1 MKYLFATILCLGF
14 FESAIAQQQL
24 TLQQVRELAMA
35 NNIVTRSSDN
45 ALIQAQ
51 EQQKEAK
58 TNYFPQVNAVGVGFK
73 TNVDM
78 IKANIA
84 TNEVIP
90 SSLAQLI
97 PTELAVK
104 IPANIPVNMVDHGL
118 MVGVTA
124 VQPLYM
130 GGQIINGNRLAKVNV
145 EAKQLQSQTSKKTVL
160 LQAEQY
166 YWQIITLKEKQKTLD
181 VVGDMLSNLE
191 KDASVAVK
199 SGVGMRNDL
208 LSVQLKQNEVE
219 SARLK
224 LDNGLKLARLVLA
237 QYIGMENKDIDVSAD
252 GDLLQMPVYPAI
264 KVDHNQ
270 AVNELPEYQLLQKN
284 VEATNLQYKLEIGKR
299 MPSLGIGA
307 GYSYYNMGKG
317 TNNNFAS
324 MFVTM
329 SIPISGWWGGSHAIK
344 RSKLVE
350 DNAREQLAINTQ
362 LLKIRM
368 QKDWNDLDDAYKQLE
383 LSRKSIEQSKENLRL
398 NSDYY
403 HAGTVTMN
411 DLLIAQQQYQQCRDR
426 YTDAYSQLQLKM
438 VEYRQSI
445 GALE

>member
-24 TLQQVRELAMA
+24 TLQQVRELAVA

-145 EAKQLQSQTSKKTVL
+145 EAKQLQSQTSKKSVL

-166 YWQIITLKEKQKTLD
+166 FWQIITLKEKQKTLD

-270 AVNELPEYQLLQKN
+270 AVNELPEYQLLQKD

>member
-1 MKYLFATILCLGF
+1 MKYIFATILCLGF

-24 TLQQVRELAMA
+24 TLQQVRELAVA

-145 EAKQLQSQTSKKTVL
+145 EAKQLQSQTSKKSVL

-166 YWQIITLKEKQKTLD
+166 FWQIITLKEKQKTLD

-270 AVNELPEYQLLQKN
+270 AVNELPEYQLLQKD

>member
-1 MKYLFATILCLGF
+1 MKYIFATILCLGF

-24 TLQQVRELAMA
+24 TLQQVRELAVA
-35 NNIVTRSSDN
+35 NNIVTRSADN

-78 IKANIA
+78 VKANIA
-84 TNEVIP
+84 TDEVIP

-237 QYIGMENKDIDVSAD
+237 QYIGMENKDIDVSPD

-270 AVNELPEYQLLQKN
+270 AVNELPEYQLLQKD

>member
-1 MKYLFATILCLGF
+1 MKYIFATILCLGF

-24 TLQQVRELAMA
+24 TLQQVRELAVA
-35 NNIVTRSSDN
+35 NNIVTRSADN

-145 EAKQLQSQTSKKTVL
+145 EAKQLQSQTSKKSVL

-166 YWQIITLKEKQKTLD
+166 FWQIITLKEKQKTLD

-270 AVNELPEYQLLQKN
+270 AVNELPEYQLLQKD

-411 DLLIAQQQYQQCRDR
+411 ALLIAQQQYQQCRDR

>member
-1 MKYLFATILCLGF
+1 MKYIFATILCLGF

-24 TLQQVRELAMA
+24 TLQQVRELAVA
-35 NNIVTRSSDN
+35 NNIVTRSADN

-78 IKANIA
+78 VKANIA
-84 TNEVIP
+84 TDEVIP

-145 EAKQLQSQTSKKTVL
+145 EAKQLQSQTSKKSVL

-166 YWQIITLKEKQKTLD
+166 FWQIITLKEKQKTLD

-270 AVNELPEYQLLQKN
+270 AVNELPEYQLLQKD

>member
-1 MKYLFATILCLGF
+1 MKYIFATILCLGF

-24 TLQQVRELAMA
+24 TLQQVRELAVA
-35 NNIVTRSSDN
+35 NNIVTRSADN

-78 IKANIA
+78 VKANIA

-145 EAKQLQSQTSKKTVL
+145 EAKQLQSQTSKKSVL

-166 YWQIITLKEKQKTLD
+166 FWQIITLKEKQKTLD

-237 QYIGMENKDIDVSAD
+237 QYIGMENKDIDVSPD

-270 AVNELPEYQLLQKN
+270 AVNELPEYQLLQKD

>member
-1 MKYLFATILCLGF
+1 MKYIFATILCLGF

-24 TLQQVRELAMA
+24 TLQQVRELAVA
-35 NNIVTRSSDN
+35 NNIVTRSADN

-78 IKANIA
+78 VKANIA
-84 TNEVIP
+84 TDEVIP

>member
-1 MKYLFATILCLGF
+1 MKYIFATILCLGF

-24 TLQQVRELAMA
+24 TLQQVRELAVA
-35 NNIVTRSSDN
+35 NNIVTRSADN

-270 AVNELPEYQLLQKN
+270 AVNELPEYQLLQKD

>member
-1 MKYLFATILCLGF
+1 MKYIFATILCLGF

-24 TLQQVRELAMA
+24 TLQQVRELAVA
-35 NNIVTRSSDN
+35 NNIVTRSADN

-145 EAKQLQSQTSKKTVL
+145 EAKQLQSQTSKKSVL

-166 YWQIITLKEKQKTLD
+166 FWQIITLKEKQKTLD

-270 AVNELPEYQLLQKN
+270 AVNELPEYQLLQKD

-368 QKDWNDLDDAYKQLE
+368 QKD
-383 LSRKSIEQSKENLRL
+383 
-398 NSDYY
+398 
-403 HAGTVTMN
+403 
-411 DLLIAQQQYQQCRDR
+411 
-426 YTDAYSQLQLKM
+426 
-438 VEYRQSI
+438 
-445 GALE
+445 

>member
-1 MKYLFATILCLGF
+1 MKYIFATILCLGF

-24 TLQQVRELAMA
+24 TLQQVRELAVA
-35 NNIVTRSSDN
+35 NNIVTRSADN

-78 IKANIA
+78 VKANIA
-84 TNEVIP
+84 TDEVIP

-145 EAKQLQSQTSKKTVL
+145 EAKQLQSQTSKKSVL

-166 YWQIITLKEKQKTLD
+166 FWQIITLKEKQKTLD

>member
-1 MKYLFATILCLGF
+1 MKYIFATILCLGF

-24 TLQQVRELAMA
+24 TLQQVRELAVA
-35 NNIVTRSSDN
+35 NNIVTRSADN

-145 EAKQLQSQTSKKTVL
+145 EAKQLQSQTSKKSVL

-166 YWQIITLKEKQKTLD
+166 FWQIITLKEKQKTLD

-237 QYIGMENKDIDVSAD
+237 QYIGMENKDIDVSPD

-270 AVNELPEYQLLQKN
+270 AVNELPEYQLLQKD

>member
-1 MKYLFATILCLGF
+1 MKYIFATILCLGF

-24 TLQQVRELAMA
+24 TLQQVRELAVA
-35 NNIVTRSSDN
+35 NNIVTRSADN

-58 TNYFPQVNAVGVGFK
+58 TNFFPQVNAVGVGFK

-145 EAKQLQSQTSKKTVL
+145 EAKQLQSQTSKKSVL

-166 YWQIITLKEKQKTLD
+166 FWQIITLKEKQKTLD

-237 QYIGMENKDIDVSAD
+237 QYIGMENKDIDVSPD

-270 AVNELPEYQLLQKN
+270 AVNELPEYQLLQKDI
-284 VEATNLQYKLEIGKR
+284 EATNLQYKLEIGKR

>member
-1 MKYLFATILCLGF
+1 MKYIFATILCLGF

-24 TLQQVRELAMA
+24 TLQQVRELAVA
-35 NNIVTRSSDN
+35 NNIVTRSADN

>member
-1 MKYLFATILCLGF
+1 MKYIFATILCLGF

-24 TLQQVRELAMA
+24 TLQQVRELAVA
-35 NNIVTRSSDN
+35 NNIVTRSADN

-78 IKANIA
+78 VKANIA

>member
-1 MKYLFATILCLGF
+1 MKYIFATILCLGF

-24 TLQQVRELAMA
+24 TLQQVRELAVA
-35 NNIVTRSSDN
+35 NNIVTRSADN

-145 EAKQLQSQTSKKTVL
+145 EAKQLQSQTSKKSVL

-166 YWQIITLKEKQKTLD
+166 FWQIITLKEKQKTLD

-237 QYIGMENKDIDVSAD
+237 QYIGMENKDIDVSPD

-270 AVNELPEYQLLQKN
+270 AVNELPEYQLLQKDI
-284 VEATNLQYKLEIGKR
+284 EATNLQYKLEIGKR

>member
-1 MKYLFATILCLGF
+1 MKYIFATILCLGF

-24 TLQQVRELAMA
+24 TLQQVRELAVA
-35 NNIVTRSSDN
+35 NNIVTRSADN

-145 EAKQLQSQTSKKTVL
+145 EAKQLQSQTSKKSVL

-166 YWQIITLKEKQKTLD
+166 FWQIITLKEKQKTLD

>member
-24 TLQQVRELAMA
+24 TLQQVRELAVA

-145 EAKQLQSQTSKKTVL
+145 EAKQLQSQTSKKSVL

-166 YWQIITLKEKQKTLD
+166 FWQIITLKEKQKTLD

>member
-1 MKYLFATILCLGF
+1 MKYIFATILCLGF

-24 TLQQVRELAMA
+24 TLQQVRELAVA
-35 NNIVTRSSDN
+35 NNIVTRSADN

-78 IKANIA
+78 VKANIA

-270 AVNELPEYQLLQKN
+270 AVNELPEYQLLQKD

>member
-1 MKYLFATILCLGF
+1 MKYIFATILCLGF

-24 TLQQVRELAMA
+24 TLQQVRELAVA
-35 NNIVTRSSDN
+35 NNIVTRSADN

-78 IKANIA
+78 VKANIA
-84 TNEVIP
+84 TDEVIP

-145 EAKQLQSQTSKKTVL
+145 EAKQLQSQTSKKSVL

-166 YWQIITLKEKQKTLD
+166 FWQIITLKEKQKTLD

-237 QYIGMENKDIDVSAD
+237 QYIGMENKDIDVSPD

-270 AVNELPEYQLLQKN
+270 AVNELPEYQLLQKD

>member
-24 TLQQVRELAMA
+24 TLQQVRELAVA
-35 NNIVTRSSDN
+35 NNIVTRSADN

-78 IKANIA
+78 VKANIA
-84 TNEVIP
+84 TDEVIP

>member
-1 MKYLFATILCLGF
+1 MKYIFATILCLGF

-24 TLQQVRELAMA
+24 TLQQVRELAVA
-35 NNIVTRSSDN
+35 NNIVTRSADN

-84 TNEVIP
+84 TDEVIP

-145 EAKQLQSQTSKKTVL
+145 EAKQLQSQTSKKSVL

-166 YWQIITLKEKQKTLD
+166 FWQIITLKEKQKTLD

-270 AVNELPEYQLLQKN
+270 AVNELPEYQLLQKD

>member
-1 MKYLFATILCLGF
+1 MKYIFATILCLGF

-24 TLQQVRELAMA
+24 TLQQVRELAVA
-35 NNIVTRSSDN
+35 NNIVTRSADN

-145 EAKQLQSQTSKKTVL
+145 EAKQLQSQTSKKSVL

-166 YWQIITLKEKQKTLD
+166 FWQIITLKEKQKTLD

-270 AVNELPEYQLLQKN
+270 AVNELPEYQLLQKD

>member
-1 MKYLFATILCLGF
+1 MKYIFATILCLGF

-24 TLQQVRELAMA
+24 TLQQVRELAVA
-35 NNIVTRSSDN
+35 NNIVTRSADN

-78 IKANIA
+78 VKANIA

-145 EAKQLQSQTSKKTVL
+145 EAKQLQSQTSKKSVL

-166 YWQIITLKEKQKTLD
+166 FWQIITLKEKQKTLD

-270 AVNELPEYQLLQKN
+270 AVNELPEYQLLQKD

>member
-1 MKYLFATILCLGF
+1 MKYIFATILCLGF

-24 TLQQVRELAMA
+24 TLQQVRELAVA
-35 NNIVTRSSDN
+35 NNIVTRSADN

-145 EAKQLQSQTSKKTVL
+145 EAKQLQSQTSKKSVL

-166 YWQIITLKEKQKTLD
+166 FWQIITLKEKQKTLD

-252 GDLLQMPVYPAI
+252 G
-264 KVDHNQ
+264 
-270 AVNELPEYQLLQKN
+270 
-284 VEATNLQYKLEIGKR
+284 
-299 MPSLGIGA
+299 
-307 GYSYYNMGKG
+307 
-317 TNNNFAS
+317 
-324 MFVTM
+324 
-329 SIPISGWWGGSHAIK
+329 
-344 RSKLVE
+344 
-350 DNAREQLAINTQ
+350 
-362 LLKIRM
+362 
-368 QKDWNDLDDAYKQLE
+368 
-383 LSRKSIEQSKENLRL
+383 
-398 NSDYY
+398 
-403 HAGTVTMN
+403 
-411 DLLIAQQQYQQCRDR
+411 
-426 YTDAYSQLQLKM
+426 
-438 VEYRQSI
+438 
-445 GALE
+445 

>member
-1 MKYLFATILCLGF
+1 MKYIFATILCLGF

-24 TLQQVRELAMA
+24 TLQQVRELAVA
-35 NNIVTRSSDN
+35 NNIVTRSADN

-84 TNEVIP
+84 TDEVIP

-145 EAKQLQSQTSKKTVL
+145 EAKQLQSQTSKKSVL

-166 YWQIITLKEKQKTLD
+166 FWQIITLKEKQKTLD